1 MGESESFFLPFFYFV
16 HIIAGRGGGG
26 GSGGDD
32 GMSPK
37 QIKKLSLAAEFY
49 VAITLKCFFT
59 QIFTQILLASIVEGK
74 EIYFL

>member
-1 MGESESFFLPFFYFV
+1 MKVSPFFSFFVY
-16 HIIAGRGGGG
+16 IIVGGEGG
-26 GSGGDD
+26 VGKWGDD
-32 GMSPK
+32 GMNPK
-37 QIKKLSLAAEFY
+37 LIKKLSLAAEFY

>member
-1 MGESESFFLPFFYFV
+1 MKVSPFFSLFS
-16 HIIAGRGGGG
+16 ILSTSLLEGGGG

-59 QIFTQILLASIVEGK
+59 QILTQILLASIVEGR